1 MNKEKMAATLEK
13 IEKLIID
20 GQQEILEKISENAQR
35 IDQLDEK
42 LGGKIDKLDKRI
54 DRLEQKVDRIDQK
67 HDTNTQ
73 ALYDLLQDT
82 NRDVKRIEEK
92 LDKHCQQPVH
102 A

>member
-54 DRLEQKVDRIDQK
+54 DRLIRNTIRIRK
-67 HDTNTQ
+67 PFTIYYKTQ
-73 ALYDLLQDT
+73 TGMLRESRR
-82 NRDVKRIEEK
+82 N
-92 LDKHCQQPVH
+92 
-102 A
+102 